1 MQRSIRI
8 TFCTVMLGLAAFTVH
23 AAEQP
28 AAAPVNVPAPSAQ
41 PALLTPVPGLS
52 LLSTTKESSPAEV
65 KTRVGVVDINK
76 VSAESA
82 MGKAAQAQVK
92 GLQAK
97 LQKQVESKR
106 RQLDKFK
113 ADVERKLPTMSPAQ
127 REAKSKEFQKKV
139 EEFQKFGASAEK
151 ELMAAQEKLTKGLF
165 EAIVET
171 AAALGKA
178 KGLVAV
184 TINRELLYLKAGV
197 EPLDISSDVVKSL
210 NEKNE
215 KK

>member
-1 MQRSIRI
+1 MQRSVRI
-8 TFCTVMLGLAAFTVH
+8 TFCTLMLGLAAFAVQ

-28 AAAPVNVPAPSAQ
+28 AAAPVAPPAPAAQ
-41 PALLTPVPGLS
+41 PALLAPAPGLS
-52 LLSTTKESSPAEV
+52 LLPTAKESSPAEANN
-65 KTRVGVVDINK
+65 RIGVVDINK

-82 MGKAAQAQVK
+82 MGKSAQAQIK

-97 LQKQVESKR
+97 LQKQVEAKR
-106 RQLDKFK
+106 HQLDKFK
-113 ADVERKLPTMSPAQ
+113 ADVERKLSTMSPAQ

-139 EEFQKFGASAEK
+139 EDFQKFGAQAEK

-165 EAIVET
+165 EAIGET

-210 NEKNE
+210 NEKKE